1 MKIAPCTGTH
11 PPQVVQVHAPH
22 PLQTR
27 AVTGGPL
34 EVVLLPP
41 VGVLVT
47 TIGVV
52 QPLTTVT
59 NLLVPLPPRDVMP
72 NMVPLQDAP
81 ATAVEM
87 GPWAEEEEEEGGV
100 TRTALALGLV
110 AEQATIQGS
119 RVLVLLARLLGVVGT
134 EVLPREVPGVTAPG
148 AQPVVV
154 VVVVEVPGVTALGAR
169 PVVPALNLV

>member
-1 MKIAPCTGTH
+1 M
-11 PPQVVQVHAPH
+11 
-22 PLQTR
+22 
-27 AVTGGPL
+27 
-34 EVVLLPP
+34 VLLPP

-59 NLLVPLPPRDVMP
+59 NLPVPLPPRDVML

-87 GPWAEEEEEEGGV
+87 GPWAEEEEEGGV
-100 TRTALALGLV
+100 TRTALALGPV

-119 RVLVLLARLLGVVGT
+119 QVLVLLARLLGVVGT
-134 EVLPREVPGVTAPG
+134 EVLRREVPGVTAPG

-154 VVVVEVPGVTALGAR
+154 VVVEVPDVTAPGAR
-169 PVVPALNLV
+169 PLVSALNLV